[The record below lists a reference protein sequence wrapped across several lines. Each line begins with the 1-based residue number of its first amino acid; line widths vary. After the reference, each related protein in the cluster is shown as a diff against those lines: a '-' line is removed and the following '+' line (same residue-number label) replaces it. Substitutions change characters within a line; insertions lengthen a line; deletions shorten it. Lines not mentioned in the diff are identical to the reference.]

1 MRRRSS
7 GGLCDRGDQSQRQA
21 SAGSP
26 VGKRRS
32 GGSPPALTAE
42 TCTCRP
48 AAATARGGQDVS
60 ARRRLRLAPY
70 PERSGFGCTRGRS
83 IAHAV
88 GLRPGRCV
96 ERPALRLP
104 GPDDPVASQT
114 DPRVAIAAIVQRDF
128 QRVVVLK
135 GGAQASPGPE
145 TLVNIPTR
153 FTTDAPASYDIP
165 LTLLGQ
171 PVTITATAR
180 RWTWH
185 FGDGTTAST
194 TAAGTDGRVEHTYR
208 SAAPVG
214 AHVVI
219 EWSGHLPDR
228 RRRRRCRSPARRRPS
243 ATRPRSQVKQARS
256 ELVHDST

>member
-1 MRRRSS
+1 V
-7 GGLCDRGDQSQRQA
+7 GG
-21 SAGSP
+21 
-26 VGKRRS
+26 
-32 GGSPPALTAE
+32 
-42 TCTCRP
+42 
-48 AAATARGGQDVS
+48 
-60 ARRRLRLAPY
+60 
-70 PERSGFGCTRGRS
+70 
-83 IAHAV
+83 
-88 GLRPGRCV
+88 
-96 ERPALRLP
+96 
-104 GPDDPVASQT
+104 DDPVL
-114 DPRVAIAAIVQRDF
+114 DPTVAIAAIVQRDF

-135 GGAQASPGPE
+135 GGVEVSPEPD

-153 FTTDAPASYDIP
+153 FSTDAPASYDIP

-208 SAAPVG
+208 TSATVG

-219 EWSGHLPDR
+219 EWSGTYRIGGGAQLPITGTATTVGD
-228 RRRRRCRSPARRRPS
+228 PAPLE
-243 ATRPRSQVKQARS
+243 VKQARS